1 MKVLVLCSGGDGPGM
16 NRFIYELYHAFRDE
30 IYFAN
35 AGFLG
40 LTDGQIFPLEMNEE
54 YKNLAGT
61 VIKSSRFPEFKE
73 KEPFK
78 MGLENAKK
86 FDAVV
91 ILGGNG
97 SEKGAKELYENGA
110 NTIFVPGTI
119 DNDVE
124 DSSYAIGFLTA
135 VKEGVYAVQNSMP
148 SIQSFNNSCIFEVM
162 GRQHPA
168 IAKAVAKEVNAD
180 VLIAEKK
187 DFDVE
192 KIKNIILKNLV
203 NDKSTCIIAREN
215 IMSAE
220 KMAKALNTAL
230 GQEIVKYHIVGR
242 TQRGGKPT
250 KEELLFASKLA
261 KETIFCI
268 KKRVFGVRVLMD
280 EKNEVFVDVFK

>member
-16 NRFIYELYHAFRDE
+16 NRFIYELYRTFRGE

-40 LTDGQIFPLEMNEE
+40 LTDGQIFPLEMNEK
-54 YKNLAGT
+54 YKDLAGT

-73 KEPFK
+73 KVAFEK
-78 MGLENAKK
+78 GLENAKK

-124 DSSYAIGFLTA
+124 DSTYAIGFLTA
-135 VKEGVYAVQNSMP
+135 VKEGVYAVKNSMP

-162 GRQHPA
+162 GRQHQA
-168 IAKAVAKEVNAD
+168 IAKAVAKEVDAD
-180 VLIAEKK
+180 VLIVEKK

-203 NDKSTCIIAREN
+203 NDKSTCIVAREN
-215 IMSAE
+215 IMPAE

-242 TQRGGKPT
+242 TQRGGVPT
-250 KEELLFASKLA
+250 KEELAMATKLA

-268 KKRVFGVRVLMD
+268 KNRVFGVRVLVD
-280 EKNEVFVDVFK
+280 DKNEVFVDVFK